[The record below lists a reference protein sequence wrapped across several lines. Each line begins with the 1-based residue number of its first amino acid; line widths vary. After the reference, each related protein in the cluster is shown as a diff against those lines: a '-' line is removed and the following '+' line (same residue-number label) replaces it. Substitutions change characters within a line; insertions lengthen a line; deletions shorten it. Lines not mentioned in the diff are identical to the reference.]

1 LQVFDPN
8 IDDDGTDG
16 DGIDGGG
23 NDGDGTDGDFGLR
36 LMYSIDGCKWKIFGA
51 RPKLP
56 QVIISN
62 ATNEVSITP
71 EVKQVSLL

>member
-1 LQVFDPN
+1 MQVFDPN

-16 DGIDGGG
+16 DGIDGS
-23 NDGDGTDGDFGLR
+23 GTDGDFGLR
-36 LMYSIDGCKWKIFGA
+36 LMYSIDGCTWKIFGA

-56 QVIISN
+56 QVTISN
-62 ATNEVSITP
+62 APNEVSITP